1 MTTHADTSSVQ
12 VAQSA
17 NWYTR
22 SPEAVTQRFGV
33 DPAVGLGAARAAQL
47 LNANGPNALPEEK
60 PTPGWR
66 RFIDQYRSYM
76 QIILVAAAVVSLA
89 IKQWSTAVLLLALTV
104 LNAVVGMRQEGK
116 AESAMNALKSMM
128 KATARVRR
136 DGAESIIPAEELV
149 AGDVVLLSAG
159 DQVPADGRIIAA
171 SALQID
177 ESALTGE
184 SVPAAKDAMTLGV
197 GELSPGEQTNMAFMN
212 TPVTHGSG
220 TMIVTATGAATELGR
235 ISGMLSATEREESPL
250 TRELDRLTL
259 WIAGAAGLTM
269 IVMFALGRSRGQAWD
284 ALFVSAVSL
293 AIAAIPE
300 ALPTV
305 TQTILSLGGVD
316 LAKRNAIVKDLPS
329 VETLGF
335 TSAINSDKTGTLTMN
350 QMTVVEV
357 VDPTDRYTI
366 SGTGYGLEGI
376 VHHAA
381 GSSDTL
387 EDAILPY
394 LIASDAK
401 LVDGK
406 VVGDPTEGALL
417 VLGYKSGLDIDAT
430 RERLPRVA
438 TLPFDPSYKLMA
450 TFNSA
455 ADSLGRPVVRCF
467 VKGAA
472 PAVLARAAGALSGGR
487 SIPWH
492 AGLNARAQE
501 HMERMGGEGRR
512 VMAAAFRDID
522 RADFDPDGDL
532 LSYVHDL
539 LVTSLVG
546 MVDPPREE
554 SRAAVG
560 SAQSAHIRVRM
571 VTGDDV
577 VTGAAI
583 ARQVGIP
590 GEAILGAE
598 LAAMSE
604 DERLARIDGI
614 GVVGRVAP
622 EHKVLLAD
630 TLKKKGHVVAMT
642 GDGVNDAPAIKAS
655 DIGIAMG
662 SGTEVAKNAGRMILS
677 DDNFATIVFAVEM
690 GRKIYDNLTKYIR
703 FVLVL
708 LVVFVLTFLG
718 AVVFNIA
725 AGEPF
730 TPAQVLWVHFIVN
743 APFGFALGF
752 DRESPGLMQRRPRP
766 RGESVLTKGVIITV
780 GLAGLAITIGL
791 LLMIKLGQS
800 HFGSLA
806 VGNSIAFT
814 AFALCLI
821 VAAVECRSETG
832 TVLTTATFDSK
843 QMNWAM
849 LGEFVLAVLV
859 TQMDALRRVLGTTQL
874 NLREFAWALVP
885 AVALL
890 ALWEAGKLIARREA
904 ADKPSAAQGRAGAG
918 ARAGVG
924 AGEEEAAA
932 ADAQL
937 PRQRAR
943 SDLMKTDHSRI
954 NQ

>member
-1 MTTHADTSSVQ
+1 MTTHADATGRR
-12 VAQSA
+12 AA
-17 NWYTR
+17 HADDWYSR
-22 SPEAVTQRFGV
+22 SPEEVTAAFSV
-33 DPAVGLGAARAAQL
+33 NPATGLSAARAAEL
-47 LNANGPNALPEEK
+47 LGVNGPNALPEEK
-60 PTPGWR
+60 PKPGWLL
-66 RFIDQYRSYM
+66 FLDEYRSYM

-89 IKQWSTAVLLLALTV
+89 IKQWSTGVLLIVLTV
-104 LNAVVGMRQEGK
+104 LNAVIGMRQEGK

-136 DGAESIIPAEELV
+136 DGAEAVIPAEELV
-149 AGDVVLLSAG
+149 TGDVVLLAAG

-177 ESALTGE
+177 ESELTGE
-184 SVPAAKDAMTLGV
+184 SLPAAKDASTITGPSRQ
-197 GELSPGEQTNMAFMN
+197 LSPGDQVNMAFMN
-212 TPVTHGSG
+212 TPVTHGSA
-220 TMIVTATGAATELGR
+220 TMIVTATGAGTELGK
-235 ISGMLSATEREESPL
+235 ISGMLSATVREESPL
-250 TRELDRLTL
+250 TRELNRLTL
-259 WIAGAAGLTM
+259 WIAAAAGLTM

-316 LAKRNAIVKDLPS
+316 LAKRDAIVKDLPS

-335 TSAINSDKTGTLTMN
+335 TTAINSDKTGTLTMN
-350 QMTVVEV
+350 QMTAVEV

-366 SGTGYGLEGI
+366 SGTGYGLEGT
-376 VHHAA
+376 VHRAA
-381 GSSDTL
+381 GSTDTF

-394 LIASDAK
+394 LIASDSS
-401 LVDGK
+401 LVEGK

-417 VLGYKSGLDIDAT
+417 VLGHKGGLDIDAT
-430 RERLPRVA
+430 RERLPRLA
-438 TLPFDPSYKLMA
+438 TLPFDPCYKLMA

-455 ADSLGRPVVRCF
+455 ADGSGRPIVRLF

-472 PAVLARAAGALSGGR
+472 PAVLARAASALSQGKLV
-487 SIPWH
+487 PWD
-492 AGLNARAQE
+492 AKLNARAQE
-501 HMERMGGEGRR
+501 HMERMERNGRR
-512 VMAAAFRDID
+512 VMAAAIRDID
-522 RADFDPDGDL
+522 PSDFDPGGDL

-539 LVTSLVG
+539 QVTSLVG
-546 MVDPPREE
+546 MADPPREE
-554 SRAAVG
+554 SRAAVA
-560 SAQSAHIRVRM
+560 SAQAAHIRVRM

-577 VTGAAI
+577 ITGAAV
-583 ARQVGIP
+583 ARQLGIE
-590 GEAILGAE
+590 GDAVLGAE
-598 LAAMSE
+598 FAAMPE
-604 DERLARIDGI
+604 EERLARIEGI

-630 TLKKKGHVVAMT
+630 TLKKRGDVVAMT
-642 GDGVNDAPAIKAS
+642 GDGVNDAPAIKAA

-718 AVVFNIA
+718 ATLFNIA

-743 APFGFALGF
+743 GPFGFALGF
-752 DRESPGLMQRRPRP
+752 DKESPGLMERLPRP
-766 RGESVLTKGVIITV
+766 RGEPVLTRAVMITV
-780 GLAGLAITIGL
+780 GLAGLATTIGL
-791 LLMIKLGQS
+791 LLMIKLGES
-800 HFGSLA
+800 HYGSTA

-814 AFALCLI
+814 TFALCLI
-821 VAAVECRSETG
+821 VAAVECRSETA
-832 TVLTTATFDSK
+832 TVVTTATFDSK

-859 TQMDALRRVLGTTQL
+859 TQMDALRRLLGTTQL
-874 NLREFAWALVP
+874 SLREWSWALLP
-885 AVALL
+885 AIVLL
-890 ALWEAGKLIARREA
+890 ALWELGKLIARRRA
-904 ADKPSAAQGRAGAG
+904 AAGAAGAMGPPDAG
-918 ARAGVG
+918 ARAPA
-924 AGEEEAAA
+924 AGPR
-932 ADAQL
+932 L
-937 PRQRAR
+937 PRQRAG
-943 SDLMKTDHSRI
+943 SGAETDRRGLTAEGSHE
-954 NQ
+954 Q

>member
-1 MTTHADTSSVQ
+1 MSAHADTKGVQ
-12 VAQSA
+12 AAQSG

-22 SPEAVTQRFGV
+22 SPEAVAQAFGV
-33 DPAVGLGAARAAQL
+33 DPLVGLGAARAAGL

-60 PTPGWR
+60 PRPGWR
-66 RFIDQYRSYM
+66 RYLDQYRSYM
-76 QIILVAAAVVSLA
+76 QIILVAAAVVSLL

-136 DGAESIIPAEELV
+136 DGAEAIIPAEELV

-184 SVPAAKDAMTLGV
+184 SVPVAKDAMTLGA
-197 GELSPGEQTNMAFMN
+197 GELSPGEQTNMGFMN

-259 WIAGAAGLTM
+259 WIAAAAGLTM

-284 ALFVSAVSL
+284 ALFISAVSL

-329 VETLGF
+329 VQTLGF

-366 SGTGYGLEGI
+366 SGTGYGLEGK

-381 GSSDTL
+381 GTTDTL

-394 LIASDAK
+394 LIASDAA
-401 LVDGK
+401 LVDGA

-417 VLGYKSGLDIDAT
+417 VLGHKSGLDIDAT
-430 RERLPRVA
+430 RQRLPRLA

-450 TFNSA
+450 TFNSGSDA
-455 ADSLGRPVVRCF
+455 AGRPVVRCF

-487 SIPWH
+487 SIAWH

-501 HMERMGGEGRR
+501 HIERMGGDGRR
-512 VMAAAFRDID
+512 VMAGAFRDID
-522 RADFDPDGDL
+522 PADFDPDGDL

-554 SRAAVG
+554 SKAAVG

-577 VTGAAI
+577 ITGAAI
-583 ARQVGIP
+583 ARQLGIS

-630 TLKKKGHVVAMT
+630 TLKKKGDVVAMT
-642 GDGVNDAPAIKAS
+642 GDGVNDAPAIKAA

-677 DDNFATIVFAVEM
+677 DDNFATIVYAVEM

-718 AVVFNIA
+718 ATLFNIA

-730 TPAQVLWVHFIVN
+730 TPAQVLWIHFFVN

-752 DRESPGLMQRRPRP
+752 DRESPGLMGRRPRP
-766 RGESVLTKGVIITV
+766 RGESVLTTGVMITV

-800 HFGSLA
+800 HFGSIA
-806 VGNSIAFT
+806 AGNSIAFT

-832 TVLTTATFDSK
+832 TALTTATFDSK

-859 TQMDALRRVLGTTQL
+859 TQMDALRRVLGTTEL
-874 NLREFAWALVP
+874 NLREFGWALLP
-885 AVALL
+885 AIALL
-890 ALWEAGKLIARREA
+890 ALWEAGKLIARRQA
-904 ADKPSAAQGRAGAG
+904 AARQPTGPSDAGA
-918 ARAGVG
+918 AVAGP
-924 AGEEEAAA
+924 
-932 ADAQL
+932 QL
-937 PRQRAR
+937 PRQRAGPELTETR
-943 SDLMKTDHSRI
+943 QFPI

>member
-1 MTTHADTSSVQ
+1 MTMHADARSVQ
-12 VAQSA
+12 VAQPGK
-17 NWYTR
+17 WYAR
-22 SPEAVTQRFGV
+22 SPEAVAQAFGV
-33 DPAVGLGAARAAQL
+33 DPATGLRAARAADL
-47 LNANGPNALPEEK
+47 LIANGPNALPEEK

-66 RFIDQYRSYM
+66 RFLEQYRGYM
-76 QIILVAAAVVSLA
+76 QIILVAAAIVSLA
-89 IKQWSTAVLLLALTV
+89 IKQWSTGVLLVALTV
-104 LNAVVGMRQEGK
+104 LNAVGGMRQEGK

-136 DGAESIIPAEELV
+136 DGAEAIIGAEELV
-149 AGDVVLLSAG
+149 VGDVVLLSAG
-159 DQVPADGRIIAA
+159 DQVPADGRVIAA

-184 SVPAAKDAMTLGV
+184 SIPAAKDAMTLGASD
-197 GELSPGEQTNMAFMN
+197 LAPGEQTNMAFMN

-220 TMIVTATGAATELGR
+220 TMVVTATGAATELGR
-235 ISGMLSATEREESPL
+235 ISGMLSATAREESPL
-250 TRELDRLTL
+250 TRELNRLTL
-259 WIAGAAGLTM
+259 WIAAAAGLTM
-269 IVMFALGRSRGQAWD
+269 IVMFSLGRSRGQAWD

-350 QMTVVEV
+350 QMTAVEV

-366 SGTGYGLEGI
+366 SGTGYGLEGK

-381 GSSDTL
+381 GSTDTL
-387 EDAILPY
+387 VDAILPY
-394 LIASDAK
+394 LIASDAT
-401 LVDGK
+401 LVDGTL
-406 VVGDPTEGALL
+406 VGDPTEGALL

-430 RERLPRVA
+430 RERMPRLA

-455 ADSLGRPVVRCF
+455 TDGSGRPVVRCF

-472 PAVLARAAGALSGGR
+472 PAILARAAGALSRGK

-492 AGLNARAQE
+492 ATLNARAQE
-501 HMERMGGEGRR
+501 HMQRMGGDGRR

-522 RADFDPDGDL
+522 PVDFDPDGDL

-577 VTGAAI
+577 ITGAAI
-583 ARQVGIP
+583 ARQVGIG

-598 LAAMSE
+598 FAAMSE
-604 DERLARIDGI
+604 EERLARIDGI

-622 EHKVLLAD
+622 EHKVLLAE
-630 TLKKKGHVVAMT
+630 TLKKKGDVVAMT
-642 GDGVNDAPAIKAS
+642 GDGVNDAPAIKAA

-718 AVVFNIA
+718 ATVFNIA

-766 RGESVLTKGVIITV
+766 RGESVLTTGVMLTV

-832 TVLTTATFDSK
+832 TALTTATFDSK

-859 TQMDALRRVLGTTQL
+859 TQMDALRRLLGTTEL
-874 NLREFAWALVP
+874 NLREWAWALVP
-885 AVALL
+885 AIALL
-890 ALWEAGKLIARREA
+890 ALWEAGKLIARRA
-904 ADKPSAAQGRAGAG
+904 AG
-918 ARAGVG
+918 ARPPAGQ
-924 AGEEEAAA
+924 ELAAA
-932 ADAQL
+932 TVGPQL
-937 PRQRAR
+937 PRQRPGP
-943 SDLMKTDHSRI
+943 DLTRTDQSRI

>member
-1 MTTHADTSSVQ
+1 
-12 VAQSA
+12 
-17 NWYTR
+17 
-22 SPEAVTQRFGV
+22 
-33 DPAVGLGAARAAQL
+33 
-47 LNANGPNALPEEK
+47 
-60 PTPGWR
+60 
-66 RFIDQYRSYM
+66 
-76 QIILVAAAVVSLA
+76 
-89 IKQWSTAVLLLALTV
+89 
-104 LNAVVGMRQEGK
+104 
-116 AESAMNALKSMM
+116 
-128 KATARVRR
+128 
-136 DGAESIIPAEELV
+136 
-149 AGDVVLLSAG
+149 
-159 DQVPADGRIIAA
+159 
-171 SALQID
+171 
-177 ESALTGE
+177 
-184 SVPAAKDAMTLGV
+184 
-197 GELSPGEQTNMAFMN
+197 
-212 TPVTHGSG
+212 
-220 TMIVTATGAATELGR
+220 
-235 ISGMLSATEREESPL
+235 
-250 TRELDRLTL
+250 
-259 WIAGAAGLTM
+259 
-269 IVMFALGRSRGQAWD
+269 
-284 ALFVSAVSL
+284 
-293 AIAAIPE
+293 
-300 ALPTV
+300 
-305 TQTILSLGGVD
+305 
-316 LAKRNAIVKDLPS
+316 
-329 VETLGF
+329 
-335 TSAINSDKTGTLTMN
+335 
-350 QMTVVEV
+350 MTVVEV
-357 VDPTDRYTI
+357 VDPIDRYVI
-366 SGTGYGLEGI
+366 SGTGYGLEGK

-381 GSSDTL
+381 GSTDTL

-394 LIASDAK
+394 LIASDAE

-417 VLGYKSGLDIDAT
+417 VLGYKSGLDIDST
-430 RERLPRVA
+430 RERLPRLA

-455 ADSLGRPVVRCF
+455 TDISGRPVVRCF

-501 HMERMGGEGRR
+501 HMERMGGDGRR

-522 RADFDPDGDL
+522 PADFDPDGDL

-560 SAQSAHIRVRM
+560 SAQSANIRVRM

-577 VTGAAI
+577 ITGAAI
-583 ARQVGIP
+583 AKQIGIP

-642 GDGVNDAPAIKAS
+642 GDGVNDAPAIKAA

-662 SGTEVAKNAGRMILS
+662 SGTEVAKNAGRMVLS

-718 AVVFNIA
+718 ATLFNIA

-730 TPAQVLWVHFIVN
+730 TPAQVLWIHFIVN

-752 DRESPGLMQRRPRP
+752 DRESPGLMDRRPRP
-766 RGESVLTKGVIITV
+766 RGESVLTKGVMITV

-791 LLMIKLGQS
+791 LLMIKLGQT

-832 TVLTTATFDSK
+832 TVLTTDTFNSK

-859 TQMDALRRVLGTTQL
+859 TQMDALRRLLGTTEI

-885 AVALL
+885 AIALL
-890 ALWEAGKLIARREA
+890 ALWEAGKLVARRHA
-904 ADKPSAAQGRAGAG
+904 ARKPPVTADVSAVTGGPR
-918 ARAGVG
+918 
-924 AGEEEAAA
+924 
-932 ADAQL
+932 L
-937 PRQRAR
+937 PRQRAG
-943 SDLMKTDHSRI
+943 SDLTKTRQSLI